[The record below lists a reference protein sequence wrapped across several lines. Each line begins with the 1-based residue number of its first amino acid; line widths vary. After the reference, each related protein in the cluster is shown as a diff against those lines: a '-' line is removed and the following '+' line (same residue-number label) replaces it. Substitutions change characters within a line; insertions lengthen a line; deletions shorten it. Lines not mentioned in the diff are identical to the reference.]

1 MAKITKQYLDFN
13 GLNLY
18 NEYIFSKIKQ
28 SDWSVNDPSDPRY
41 VKNRTHW
48 IGDPVET
55 VLIPEQTVAFEVS
68 GEMGEAVS
76 PVTIEPVE
84 GQSYTV
90 NFDGVT
96 YQCVCKMFGGT
107 YLYIG
112 SPTIFE
118 LEDTGEP
125 FIYLY
130 YNGQGMWGAYNADT
144 EHVVS
149 VSITA
154 VHIVPIDDKFIPD
167 TIARISNSEEWVFT
181 LEDGSTVTKK
191 VVLG

>member
-1 MAKITKQYLDFN
+1 MNNYMKTVVAGIKNWVSTQFN
-13 GLNLY
+13 KN
-18 NEYIFSKIKQ
+18 KA
-28 SDWSVNDPSDPRY
+28 DWTVNNPSDPRY

-68 GEMGEAVS
+68 GEIGQAAS
-76 PVTIEPVE
+76 PVAIELVE
-84 GQSYTV
+84 GQTYTV

-96 YQCVCKMFGGT
+96 YQCVCKMFDGAC
-107 YLYIG
+107 LYIG

-130 YNGQGMWGAYNADT
+130 LNGQSAWVAYNADT

-181 LEDGSTVTKK
+181 LEDDSTVTKK